1 MAFQREDDVTKD
13 TIGDYEVKFLRSK
26 SGPDTGEIE
35 AQVILSSG
43 EVFTRSYNLIV
54 RLQDDAAGLIHLANL
69 VALRDYLDVR
79 LDDEVLPL

>member
-13 TIGDYEVKFLRSK
+13 TIGDVEVKFLVNK

-35 AQVILSSG
+35 AQIIVSSG
-43 EVFTRSYNLIV
+43 EIFTRRYNLIA

-69 VALRDYLDVR
+69 VALRDYLDIR

>member
-1 MAFQREDDVTKD
+1 LAFQREDDVTKD

-43 EVFTRSYNLIV
+43 EVFTRRYNLIV

>member
-13 TIGDYEVKFLRSK
+13 TIGDYEVKFHRSK

-35 AQVILSSG
+35 AQIIVSSG
-43 EVFTRSYNLIV
+43 EIFTRRYNLIA

-69 VALRDYLDVR
+69 VALRDYLDTR
-79 LDDEVLPL
+79 LDNEVLPL

>member
-1 MAFQREDDVTKD
+1 MAFSRENDVTKD
-13 TIGDYEVKFLRSK
+13 TIGDYEIKFLRSR

-43 EVFTRSYNLIV
+43 EIFTRSYNLIV

>member
-1 MAFQREDDVTKD
+1 MAFPREDDATKD

-43 EVFTRSYNLIV
+43 EIFTRSYGLIV
-54 RLQDDAAGLIHLANL
+54 RLQDDAEGLIHLANL
-69 VALRDYLDVR
+69 VALRDYLDIR

>member
-13 TIGDYEVKFLRSK
+13 IIGDYEVKFHRNK

-35 AQVILSSG
+35 TQIIVSSG
-43 EVFTRSYNLIV
+43 EIFTRRYNLIA
-54 RLQDDAAGLIHLANL
+54 RLQDDAAGLVHLANL
-69 VALRDYLDVR
+69 VALRDYLDLR